1 MIKLKYNGHAN
12 ISLTKDNVTILI
24 DPFFTDNPVNK
35 TNPNEVE
42 CDYIL
47 VSHAHFDHIGDAIDI
62 AKRPESAGK
71 NIVVLIPDNG
81 DKYLSTPLFSDN

>member
-1 MIKLKYNGHAN
+1 M
-12 ISLTKDNVTILI
+12 
-24 DPFFTDNPVNK
+24 NK
-35 TNPNEVE
+35 VE
-42 CDYIL
+42 L
-47 VSHAHFDHIGDAIDI
+47 VAAVAEKTTAVKAAIDI